1 METLVD
7 PAHSAG
13 RARGEKTGES
23 GNVAPVTIAE
33 DAQGS
38 PTAAP
43 EAEVLVRSEG
53 ALGRITLN
61 RPRALNALSVGMI
74 HAVHAALDAWRDDTD
89 IEIVY
94 IDGAGE
100 RGLCA
105 GGDVR
110 ELHTQIVSG
119 RSAETVQFFRGEY
132 AMNAA
137 IAEYPKPI
145 VAIADGITMGG
156 GVGVAGHAAIRVVT
170 ERSQLAMPEVRIGF
184 TPDVGGTWLLAQA
197 PGRLGEFL
205 ALTGGTMGTSDAL
218 YCGFA
223 DFFVPSER
231 LEALRDALAHRAD
244 PTGPSEI
251 VMLFDETP
259 DPSPLVA
266 QRAWIDEAFAADTV
280 PEIVARLRAMADTPV
295 PERAQRDEGP
305 AANADLPPVPER
317 AQRDEGPAATADL
330 LESLAPTALA
340 VTLEAVREA
349 RAMGSL
355 RDALAGEYRRVLWF
369 VHHHPDLVEGIRAQ
383 LIDKDRNPRWDPQT
397 LADLAPDAAAEARD
411 YVPPLP
417 LWS

>member
-1 METLVD
+1 MSTADDV
-7 PAHSAG
+7 
-13 RARGEKTGES
+13 
-23 GNVAPVTIAE
+23 
-33 DAQGS
+33 QG
-38 PTAAP
+38 TAAVTTAEP
-43 EAEVLVRSEG
+43 EVLVRTEG

-74 HAVHAALDAWRDDTD
+74 RAVHAALDAWRDDSD

-110 ELHTQIVSG
+110 ELHAQIVSG
-119 RSAETVQFFRGEY
+119 RSGETVEFFREEY

-137 IAEYPKPI
+137 IAEYRKPI

-156 GVGVAGHAAIRVVT
+156 GIGVAGHAAIRIVT

-184 TPDVGGTWLLAQA
+184 TPDVGGTWLLARA

-205 ALTGGTMGTSDAL
+205 GLTGGSMSGSDAL
-218 YCGFA
+218 STGFA
-223 DFFVPSER
+223 DFFVPSDR

-259 DPSPLVA
+259 DASRLAA
-266 QRAWIDEAFAADTV
+266 QRTWIDEAFAADTV
-280 PEIVARLRAMADTPV
+280 PEIVARLRALAEHAGPS
-295 PERAQRDEGP
+295 RRDG
-305 AANADLPPVPER
+305 
-317 AQRDEGPAATADL
+317 GPAATADL

-349 RAMGSL
+349 RAMDTL

-369 VHHHPDLVEGIRAQ
+369 VQTHPDLVEGIRAQ
-383 LIDKDRNPRWDPQT
+383 LVDKDRNPRWDPQT
-397 LADLAPDAAAEARD
+397 LAELAPDAAADARN
-411 YVPPLP
+411 YVPAVP
-417 LWS
+417 LWD

>member
-1 METLVD
+1 MSTV
-7 PAHSAG
+7 
-13 RARGEKTGES
+13 
-23 GNVAPVTIAE
+23 E

-38 PTAAP
+38 AAAD
-43 EAEVLVRSEG
+43 AEVLVRTEG
-53 ALGRITLN
+53 ALGWITLN
-61 RPRALNALSVGMI
+61 RPRALNALNVGMI
-74 HAVHAALDAWRDDTD
+74 RVVHAALDAWRDDSD
-89 IEIVY
+89 VEIVY

-110 ELHTQIVSG
+110 ELHRQITAG
-119 RSAETVQFFRGEY
+119 RSADTVEFFREEY

-156 GVGVAGHAAIRVVT
+156 GIGVAGHAAIRVVT

-184 TPDVGGTWLLAQA
+184 TPDVGGTWLLGRA

-205 ALTGGTMGTSDAL
+205 ALTAGTMNGSDAL
-218 YCGFA
+218 YAGFA
-223 DFFVPSER
+223 DFWVPSER
-231 LEALRDALAHRAD
+231 LDALRDALAHRAD

-259 DPSPLVA
+259 DPSPLSM
-266 QRAWIDEAFAADTV
+266 QRAWIDEAFSAGTV
-280 PEIVARLRAMADTPV
+280 PEIIADLRAVASSGAVEGEETPQPLGPTAAD
-295 PERAQRDEGP
+295 
-305 AANADLPPVPER
+305 
-317 AQRDEGPAATADL
+317 TADL
-330 LESLAPTALA
+330 LESLAPTALV
-340 VTLEAVREA
+340 VTLDAVREA
-349 RAMGSL
+349 RAMESV

-383 LIDKDRNPRWDPQT
+383 LVDKDRDPHWDPQT
-397 LADLAPDAAAEARD
+397 LADLAPDAGADARD
-411 YVPPLP
+411 YVPPIP

>member
-1 METLVD
+1 V
-7 PAHSAG
+7 SI
-13 RARGEKTGES
+13 
-23 GNVAPVTIAE
+23 VE
-33 DAQGS
+33 DAPGIA
-38 PTAAP
+38 TAAP
-43 EAEVLVRSEG
+43 VVLGRTEG
-53 ALGRITLN
+53 ALGWITLN

-74 HAVHAALDAWRDDTD
+74 RAVHAALDAWRGDSD

-110 ELHTQIVSG
+110 ELHRQITAG
-119 RSAETVQFFRGEY
+119 RSEDTVMFFREEY

-156 GVGVAGHAAIRVVT
+156 GIGVAGHAAIRVVT
-170 ERSQLAMPEVRIGF
+170 ERSQLAMPEVKIGF
-184 TPDVGGTWLLAQA
+184 TPDVGGTWLLGQA

-205 ALTGGTMGTSDAL
+205 ALTAGTMNGSDAL
-218 YCGFA
+218 YAGFA
-223 DFFVPSER
+223 DFWVPSER
-231 LEALRDALAHRAD
+231 LDALRDALAHRAD

-259 DPSPLVA
+259 DPSPLSA
-266 QRAWIDEAFAADTV
+266 RQGWIDEAFSADTV
-280 PEIVARLRAMADTPV
+280 PEIIARLRADA
-295 PERAQRDEGP
+295 EP
-305 AANADLPPVPER
+305 AE
-317 AQRDEGPAATADL
+317 EPAATADL
-330 LESLAPTALA
+330 LESLAPTALV
-340 VTLEAVREA
+340 VTLDAVREA
-349 RAMGSL
+349 RAMGSV

-383 LIDKDRNPRWDPQT
+383 LVDKDRNPHWDPQT
-397 LADLAPDAAAEARD
+397 LADLAPDAGADARN
-411 YVPPLP
+411 YVPPIP

>member
-1 METLVD
+1 MASVSTVEHA
-7 PAHSAG
+7 PSA
-13 RARGEKTGES
+13 ASVE
-23 GNVAPVTIAE
+23 P
-33 DAQGS
+33 
-38 PTAAP
+38 
-43 EAEVLVRSEG
+43 EVLVRTEG

-61 RPRALNALSVGMI
+61 RPRALNALNVGMI
-74 HAVHAALDAWRDDTD
+74 RAVHAALDAWRDDSD
-89 IEIVY
+89 VEIVF

-110 ELHTQIVSG
+110 ELHAQIVAG
-119 RSAETVQFFRGEY
+119 RSAETVEFFREEY

-137 IAEYPKPI
+137 IAEYPKTI

-156 GVGVAGHAAIRVVT
+156 GIGVAGHAAIRVVT

-184 TPDVGGTWLLAQA
+184 TPDVGGTWLLGRA

-205 ALTGGTMGTSDAL
+205 ALTAGTMSGSDAL
-218 YCGFA
+218 YAGFA
-223 DFFVPSER
+223 DFWVPSER
-231 LEALRDALAHRAD
+231 IDALRDALAHRAD

-259 DPSPLVA
+259 DPSPLSA

-280 PEIVARLRAMADTPV
+280 PEIVARLRALPEPAEEAPGTSATGTV
-295 PERAQRDEGP
+295 P
-305 AANADLPPVPER
+305 
-317 AQRDEGPAATADL
+317 GPAATADL
-330 LESLAPTALA
+330 LESLAPTALV
-340 VTLEAVREA
+340 VTLDAVREA
-349 RAMGSL
+349 RAMDSV

-383 LIDKDRNPRWDPQT
+383 LVDKDRNPHWDPQT
-397 LADLAPDAAAEARD
+397 LADLAEDAAAPARD
-411 YVPPLP
+411 YVPPVP